1 MFTPEP
7 WGFMI
12 QFDEHI
18 FADGL
23 VQAPT
28 RNGVIHMGLNINFL
42 ESEVRPREFT
52 ETTTVSFLRFLKLYN
67 IGGPQN
73 KLYTWGEITI

>member
-18 FADGL
+18 FA
-23 VQAPT
+23 PT
-28 RNGVIHMGLNINFL
+28 RNGVIHMGLNIIFL

-52 ETTTVSFLRFLKLYN
+52 ETTNVFFLRFLKLYN
-67 IGGPQN
+67 TGGPKK